1 MKYLVPLFAIAML
14 AACGLGETAATAAV
28 AGKNKANE
36 VEQAQGLEQRIA
48 GEIEKANQQR
58 RERLDAS
65 ESR

>member
-1 MKYLVPLFAIAML
+1 MKSVFALFAVAAL
-14 AACGLGETAATAAV
+14 TACGLGETAATAAV

-36 VEQAQGLEQRIA
+36 VEQAQALEQRIA
-48 GEIEKANQQR
+48 SEIEKANQQR